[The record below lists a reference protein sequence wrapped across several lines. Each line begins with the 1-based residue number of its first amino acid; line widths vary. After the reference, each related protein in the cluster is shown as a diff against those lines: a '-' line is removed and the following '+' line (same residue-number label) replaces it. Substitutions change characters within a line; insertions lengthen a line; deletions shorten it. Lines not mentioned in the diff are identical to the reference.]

1 MLIIRLQRVG
11 RTHEPSFRIVLTDS
25 KFGPKSG
32 KAVEVLGSYDARKG
46 KGTNHVD
53 GEKVKYWISK
63 GAQVSDTVHN
73 YLVDEKILT
82 GKKINVL
89 PKNKIINAIK
99 AKADIEKA
107 KLDAEEAKKKEE
119 ERIRQEG
126 IEKEKADALA
136 AEAKAKEEA
145 EAQALAAEEAAKPA
159 VETVA

>member
-11 RTHEPSFRIVLTDS
+11 RVHEPSFRIVLTDS

-63 GAQVSDTVHN
+63 GAKLSETVHN
-73 YLVDEKILT
+73 LLVDQKIIG

-89 PKNKIINAIK
+89 PKNKIINAKK
-99 AKADIEKA
+99 AKE
-107 KLDAEEAKKKEE
+107 
-119 ERIRQEG
+119 
-126 IEKEKADALA
+126 A
-136 AEAKAKEEA
+136 AEAAKAPKPEVATPTPEPA
-145 EAQALAAEEAAKPA
+145 TETPAA
-159 VETVA
+159 

>member
-11 RTHEPSFRIVLTDS
+11 RVHEPSFRIVLTDS

-32 KAVEVLGSYDARKG
+32 KSVEVLGSYDARAG

-73 YLVDEKILT
+73 FLVDQKVLI

-89 PKNKIINAIK
+89 PKNKIINA
-99 AKADIEKA
+99 
-107 KLDAEEAKKKEE
+107 
-119 ERIRQEG
+119 R
-126 IEKEKADALA
+126 
-136 AEAKAKEEA
+136 KAKEDAAKA
-145 EAQALAAEEAAKPA
+145 EAVAKAPKPA
-159 VETVA
+159 PEAVPTKIPKEEVKDQI

>member
-11 RTHEPSFRIVLTDS
+11 RAHEPSFRIVLTDS

-32 KAVEVLGSYDARKG
+32 KSVEVLGSYDARKG

-73 YLVDEKILT
+73 ILVDQKVLT

-89 PKNKIINAIK
+89 PKNKIINAK
-99 AKADIEKA
+99 
-107 KLDAEEAKKKEE
+107 
-119 ERIRQEG
+119 
-126 IEKEKADALA
+126 
-136 AEAKAKEEA
+136 KAKEV
-145 EAQALAAEEAAKPA
+145 EEAAKTPKPA
-159 VETVA
+159 VEAAPVVEAPAQA

>member
-1 MLIIRLQRVG
+1 MFFVSISFMLIIRLQRVG
-11 RTHEPSFRIVLTDS
+11 RVHEPSFRIVLTDS
-25 KFGPKSG
+25 KHGPKSG

-89 PKNKIINAIK
+89 PKNKIINAK
-99 AKADIEKA
+99 
-107 KLDAEEAKKKEE
+107 
-119 ERIRQEG
+119 
-126 IEKEKADALA
+126 
-136 AEAKAKEEA
+136 KAKEDA
-145 EAQALAAEEAAKPA
+145 AAAEVAAKAPKPA
-159 VETVA
+159 PEATPVEEQKVETAPQA

>member
-11 RTHEPSFRIVLTDS
+11 RAHEPSFRIVLTDS

-32 KAVEVLGSYDARKG
+32 KSVEVLGSYDARKG

-73 YLVDEKILT
+73 FLVDQKILT

-89 PKNKIINAIK
+89 PKNKIINAKK
-99 AKADIEKA
+99 AKEAEAAAKA
-107 KLDAEEAKKKEE
+107 PKPAPEVAP
-119 ERIRQEG
+119 
-126 IEKEKADALA
+126 A
-136 AEAKAKEEA
+136 AEAPAPVSEVPKA
-145 EAQALAAEEAAKPA
+145 
-159 VETVA
+159 